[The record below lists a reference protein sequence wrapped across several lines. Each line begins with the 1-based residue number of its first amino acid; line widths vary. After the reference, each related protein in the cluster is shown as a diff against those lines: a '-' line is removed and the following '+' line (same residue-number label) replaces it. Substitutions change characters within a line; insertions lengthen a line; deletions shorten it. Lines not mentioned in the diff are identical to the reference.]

1 MELFMR
7 SLSVVFITAF
17 VLLLSACGGEGSG
30 DVSDSGGDSDSGGVP
45 GSGVLDI
52 TQFIITS
59 TSGDG
64 GSISPVSVT
73 VDENKTTSFTLT
85 PNPDYAIDSVT
96 GCDGRLEGN
105 TYSTDV
111 VTQDCVVSA
120 RFNLKSYT
128 VNASAGQG
136 GSISPAE
143 QTVIHGE
150 TTSFTLTPNP
160 DYAIDSVTGC
170 NGSLEGDTY
179 STDVVTQD
187 CAVSALF
194 KLKSYAVTAT
204 AGQGGGITPAKQTVI
219 HGETATLTLAP
230 DTGYAIDSV
239 TGCDGSLED
248 SLYTIA
254 RATQDCT
261 VSASFNKTYTVT
273 ASAEG
278 GGNITPLEQTV
289 IHGETATLTLAP
301 DTGYAIDS
309 VTGCD
314 GSLEGDTY
322 STDVVTQDCAV
333 SALFKLKSY
342 AVTATAGQGGGITPA
357 KRTVIHGDKASFKL
371 TPNADYA
378 IDSVIGCDGSLED
391 SLYTIASATQDCT
404 VSASFNKTYT
414 VTASAEGG
422 GNITPLEQTVIHGE
436 TATLTLAPDTG
447 YAIDSVTGC
456 DGILNGTKYST
467 DPVTDNCEVS
477 ASFNQVPIANAGSD
491 QTVFA
496 NSTVTLDGSAST
508 DLEDDASAQPKPV
521 YYYSWEQTDATNI
534 IVTLN
539 DINSVNPSFE
549 APSVTATTVLQFT
562 LTVTDSN
569 DDSSTDDVSITVI
582 VPVKLNDTGIT
593 KCSSGSCEN
602 TGEDGEYGRDA
613 QNVSTLKKVG
623 AGRAGFDFT
632 KLNANGE
639 ELEDQTSTGSCV
651 QDNHTGLVWEVK
663 TTSNKDDRYTWYNT
677 NNSTNG
683 GAVGTDNGGANTQA
697 FVASVNSVGLCGAT
711 NWRLPNK
718 NELVSIVDFS
728 ASQPAID
735 SEYFPNTISSWY
747 WSSSP
752 NASYNDLA
760 WIVYFDVGYGGNS
773 YKSSGRYVRLVRG
786 GQ

>member
-30 DVSDSGGDSDSGGVP
+30 DVSDSGGDSDSGGVS

-85 PNPDYAIDSVT
+85 PNADYAIDSVT
-96 GCDGRLEGN
+96 GCEGSLEGN
-105 TYSTDV
+105 TYSTGI
-111 VTQDCVVSA
+111 VTQDCAVSA
-120 RFNLKSYT
+120 SFKPIYT

-150 TTSFTLTPNP
+150 TTSFTLTPDA
-160 DYAIDSVTGC
+160 DYG
-170 NGSLEGDTY
+170 
-179 STDVVTQD
+179 
-187 CAVSALF
+187 
-194 KLKSYAVTAT
+194 
-204 AGQGGGITPAKQTVI
+204 
-219 HGETATLTLAP
+219 
-230 DTGYAIDSV
+230 IDSV
-239 TGCDGSLED
+239 TGCDGSLEGNAY
-248 SLYTIA
+248 STGIV
-254 RATQDCT
+254 TQDCA
-261 VSASFNKTYTVT
+261 VSASFNLKSYAVNASAGQGGSISPAEQTVIHGETASFTLTPDADYAIDSVTGCEGSLEGNTYSTGIVTQDCAVSASFKPIYAVT
-273 ASAEG
+273 ASAGQG
-278 GGNITPLEQTV
+278 GSITPLEQTV

-301 DTGYAIDS
+301 ETGYAIDL

-314 GSLEGDTY
+314 GSL
-322 STDVVTQDCAV
+322 
-333 SALFKLKSY
+333 
-342 AVTATAGQGGGITPA
+342 GG
-357 KRTVIHGDKASFKL
+357 
-371 TPNADYA
+371 
-378 IDSVIGCDGSLED
+378 
-391 SLYTIASATQDCT
+391 SLYTIASATQDC
-404 VSASFNKTYT
+404 A
-414 VTASAEGG
+414 
-422 GNITPLEQTVIHGE
+422 
-436 TATLTLAPDTG
+436 
-447 YAIDSVTGC
+447 
-456 DGILNGTKYST
+456 
-467 DPVTDNCEVS
+467 VS

-752 NASYNDLA
+752 DAYSSGNAWVVNFGD
-760 WIVYFDVGYGGNS
+760 GGDSRNG
-773 YKSSGRYVRLVRG
+773 KSSDSYVRLVRG